1 MDEER
6 KIKFE
11 LAEVENEVEQE
22 TDVVLK
28 IFGVGGCGCNIINDM
43 KEIGL
48 GISKIELIAVNTDKK
63 ALNKIQADDKIQIGR
78 SLTKGNGSGNNP
90 QVGEKA
96 AEEDREIIEQ
106 KIKNTDIL
114 ILTAGLGGG
123 TGSGASP
130 VIADIAKNLDS
141 TIIGVLITPFEDEM
155 SDKKRKIVEEAIAKL
170 REKVNAWVVISNEKL
185 NEIFAADEPIESG
198 YKAINKNIIEQIR
211 GIIRMIV
218 ETGEQNVDFADIKTI
233 LRQQGNKF
241 IGIGRGS
248 GADRGKKALD
258 NAINNPFFENIDY
271 NGATDIIINFVGNIT
286 LQDRK
291 EVVQSIKKLTGDNAS
306 VKWGMVKDES
316 MGDDIEVTILISGIK
331 EKSVVENTEAETKRI
346 QDIQTHIIDNDY
358 DSPILDLPAY
368 KRIKFISEK
377 TRN

>member
-11 LAEVENEVEQE
+11 LAEVENEGEQE

-28 IFGVGGCGCNIINDM
+28 VFGVGGCGCNIINDM
-43 KEIGL
+43 YEIGL
-48 GISKIELIAVNTDKK
+48 GISKVELVAVNTDKK
-63 ALNKIQADDKIQIGR
+63 ALSKIKAEDKIQIGR
-78 SLTKGNGSGNNP
+78 ALTKGSGSGNNP
-90 QVGEKA
+90 QIGEKA

-114 ILTAGLGGG
+114 VLTAGLGGG

-130 VIADIAKNLDS
+130 VIADIAKNLN
-141 TIIGVLITPFEDEM
+141 TTTIGVLITPFEDEM
-155 SDKKRKIVEEAIAKL
+155 SDKKRKIVQEAMSKL
-170 REKVNAWVVISNEKL
+170 KEKVNAWIVISNEKL
-185 NEIFAADEPIESG
+185 NEIFAANETIEAG

-211 GIIRMIV
+211 GVIRMIV
-218 ETGEQNVDFADIKTI
+218 ETGDQNVDFADIRSI
-233 LRQQGNKF
+233 LRQEGNKF

-248 GADRGKKALD
+248 GADRGKKALE

-271 NGATDIIINFVGNIT
+271 NGATDIIINFIGNIT

-316 MGDDIEVTILISGIK
+316 FGDEIEVTILISGIK
-331 EKSVVENTEAETKRI
+331 EKNLVEKTEEEIKKAENIQLHIVEN
-346 QDIQTHIIDNDY
+346 DY
-358 DSPILDLPAY
+358 ESPLLDMPTF

-377 TRN
+377 VKN